1 MNIPG
6 RFDVETMGSD
16 TLEYNDAAM
25 KPSKFDRILQA
36 GVLAL
41 TVGLILVLYSS
52 IHEKLVNVGDSA
64 PNFTITA
71 ENGRPISLS
80 NFGGKVLVLNFWA
93 TWCPPCVEEMPSL
106 NKFAAAFKDKGVVVL
121 GVSVDKDANAY
132 KQFIRQLDPAFLTVR
147 DPEMKINLEYGT
159 VQYPETYI
167 INSQGKVVNKIIS
180 SANWTDDKM
189 VNYVQSLL

>member
-1 MNIPG
+1 
-6 RFDVETMGSD
+6 
-16 TLEYNDAAM
+16 M

-36 GVLAL
+36 GIMVL
-41 TVGLILVLYSS
+41 TVGLILVLYST

-64 PNFTITA
+64 PGFTITA
-71 ENGRPISLS
+71 ENGKPVSLS

-93 TWCPPCVEEMPSL
+93 TWCPPCVDEMPSL
-106 NKFAAAFKDKGVVVL
+106 SKFAAEFKDKGVVVL

-132 KQFIRQLDPAFLTVR
+132 KNFIRSLDPAFLTAR
-147 DPEMKINLEYGT
+147 DPEMKINSEYGT

-167 INSQGKVVNKIIS
+167 IDSHGKVVQKIIS

-189 VNYVQSLL
+189 VSYVQSLL